1 MVLAQKIVY
10 FNLGRSKNMFTDY
23 YQILNID
30 RKATEE
36 EIRKA
41 YWDLAKKYHPDQ
53 NDNPAAHK
61 RFIEIKKAYE
71 VLINSESRSK
81 FNSLYDRQN
90 NIGTAG
96 SYVPIRSKSG
106 ASYGRGKHR
115 GRRYNRR
122 SGTTRKAPREPIRR
136 ERPVSM
142 GPEYDF
148 GGSAQRERQ
157 AEVLGSGIGYTY
169 FAWFARLAAACT
181 LLLTI
186 AVIGDFFLAQES
198 EPEQVEN
205 TRLLPWT
212 MTQPEVLKVKTTH
225 QLFDVHSTYHRYVR
239 LGRTVRLK
247 ITPFGKNIV
256 RIYAYNSDGTK
267 VSFRPSG
274 GLYGVTFFLVMILM
288 ILSITTLMLRKSAE
302 LASYVGTINLLL
314 FVIIFSVIKNA

>member
-1 MVLAQKIVY
+1 
-10 FNLGRSKNMFTDY
+10 MFTDY

-30 RKATEE
+30 RKATEG

-41 YWDLAKKYHPDQ
+41 YWELAKKYHPDQ

-106 ASYGRGKHR
+106 AGYGRGKHR

-122 SGTTRKAPREPIRR
+122 SSNNRFQTKREPIRR
-136 ERPVSM
+136 ERPASM
-142 GPEYDF
+142 GAEYDF

-186 AVIGDFFLAQES
+186 CVIGDFFLAQKS
-198 EPEQVEN
+198 GPEQVET
-205 TRLLPWT
+205 TRLLPWS

-225 QLFDVHSTYHRYVR
+225 QVFDVHSTYHKYVR
-239 LGRTVRLK
+239 LGRTVQLK
-247 ITPFGKNIV
+247 ITPFGKNIIRV
-256 RIYAYNSDGTK
+256 YAYNSDGTM

-274 GLYGVTFFLVMILM
+274 GLYGVTFFLIVILM
-288 ILSITTLMLRKSAE
+288 GLSITTLMLRKSAE